1 MIYRSFTLY
10 DESGTAKS
18 LNGEPEG
25 SKLYFENPT
34 GLGFNLAPT
43 FANIGSGFFK
53 NVSSDK
59 IPQQNIVGDLIV
71 SDYAEYSA
79 FVRWVLKAKKL
90 YFAYRPTPT
99 SDEYRCEVA
108 IDYLTKTEKNAGASL
123 RCPISFKPLTPW
135 YLEQVV
141 EYEILAPTPPF
152 TAAVYDV
159 AFNTEGDLP
168 SAMTIHAESSGT
180 PYAITAKITGE
191 AESVGHFT
199 FQNVIDTAGVFDYS
213 SLYNDSYIRYT
224 SAGVESDI
232 INNVDISNDPF
243 FKLPANSNITVEILY
258 NSTTAIPAKISLKL
272 YNYYRSV

>member
-34 GLGFNLAPT
+34 GLGFDLAPE

-59 IPQQNIVGDLIV
+59 IPQLPIVGDLVV

-99 SDEYRCEVA
+99 SDEFRCEVA
-108 IDYLTKTEKNAGASL
+108 IDYLTKTEKNAGTSL

-135 YLEQVV
+135 YTETVV
-141 EYEILAPTPPF
+141 SYEFAQYPGGGVSAYINKAVGDMP
-152 TAAVYDV
+152 AAIKFEVTSNSEIGNLV
-159 AFNTEGDLP
+159 VFL
-168 SAMTIHAESSGT
+168 
-180 PYAITAKITGE
+180 
-191 AESVGHFT
+191 
-199 FQNVIDTAGVFDYS
+199 DTADNLGTTYYLDIHGPILPQGGTISYS
-213 SLYNDSYIRYT
+213 SAYGDSYITKDNGTTVT
-224 SAGVESDI
+224 SLIDS
-232 INNVDISNDPF
+232 VDITENPWIRVDSNSDYE
-243 FKLPANSNITVEILY
+243 LVILGIGIDT
-258 NSTTAIPAKISLKL
+258 SSIVSVKV

>member
-10 DESGTAKS
+10 DENGTSKS

-59 IPQQNIVGDLIV
+59 IPQLPIVGDLVV

-135 YLEQVV
+135 YTETVVSYEFQDVSGVPVAQISKATGDVPAAIKFDVTSASRIYNLQVRLDTDDLS
-141 EYEILAPTPPF
+141 EERGYFEI
-152 TAAVYDV
+152 
-159 AFNTEGDLP
+159 NGDILP
-168 SAMTIHAESSGT
+168 QGGTISYSSAYGDCYITKSNGT
-180 PYAITAKITGE
+180 TVTSLIDSVDITGNPWLRIDSDSDYKLSII
-191 AESVGHFT
+191 APGIDASSIVSVR
-199 FQNVIDTAGVFDYS
+199 V
-213 SLYNDSYIRYT
+213 
-224 SAGVESDI
+224 
-232 INNVDISNDPF
+232 
-243 FKLPANSNITVEILY
+243 
-258 NSTTAIPAKISLKL
+258 